1 METNSFISFLTK
13 RKTRETPIC
22 AIASPYK
29 FCLADPRKVFRT
41 CPSRNFMSLIRPS
54 KQLNDRSLLS
64 VKLSSP
70 SHSSITPDLLQ
81 KESTKYLCNV
91 TKAVS
96 IKELQRLDYEN
107 SALRQQLLLTSSQA
121 CLSLDRLQTFKAQS
135 KSAMWAHT
143 RRSATQLSSAKTPL
157 SIGTDFTS
165 RSKDTTKSRCKPQ
178 HVSVRGLRSS

>member
-1 METNSFISFLTK
+1 METNSFISLLTK
-13 RKTRETPIC
+13 RKTTETPIC
-22 AIASPYK
+22 AIASPYR
-29 FCLADPRKVFRT
+29 FSLADPRKVFRT

-54 KQLNDRSLLS
+54 KQLNDRSPLS
-64 VKLSSP
+64 LKLSSP
-70 SHSSITPDLLQ
+70 SHNIITPELLQ

-107 SALRQQLLLTSSQA
+107 AALRQQLLLTSSQA

-143 RRSATQLSSAKTPL
+143 RRSVNQLSRAKTPL
-157 SIGTDFTS
+157 GIGTDFTS
-165 RSKDTTKSRCKPQ
+165 RSRGKSRCKPQ
-178 HVSVRGLRSS
+178 HVSTRGPRSS